1 MNKSYCVIVNGNS
14 DIFILL
20 NIDGVTIKL
29 VEPHDSI
36 SGTYGAIALTV
47 YDDAFSTLKN
57 HLWLLD
63 LRASDDIVYILD
75 RVHGFIAKD
84 PTALQIMLYS

>member
-1 MNKSYCVIVNGNS
+1 MSKSFSVIRDSRKNIS
-14 DIFILL
+14 YLL